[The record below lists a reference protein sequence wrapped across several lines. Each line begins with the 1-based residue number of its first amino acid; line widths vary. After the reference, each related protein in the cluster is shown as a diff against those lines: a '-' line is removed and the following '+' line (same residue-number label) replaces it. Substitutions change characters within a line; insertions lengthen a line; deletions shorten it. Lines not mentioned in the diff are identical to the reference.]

1 MNAEPRLTEHK
12 ITILLVDDQPL
23 IGEAVR
29 RMLAAEP
36 DLAFHFCKEA
46 SRALDVAATVSP
58 TVILQD
64 LVMPDI
70 DGLTLV
76 KMFRANEK
84 TRETPLIV
92 LSTKEEPTTKAEAFA
107 LGASDYLVKLPDRI
121 ELLARIRHHSK
132 GYINLLQR
140 NEAYQALQESQQM
153 LASEVAQA
161 ARYVRSLLP
170 EKQATGSIRADWRFI
185 PSADLGGDS
194 FGYDWID
201 DDHFAFYLLDVSGH
215 GVGAALLSVS
225 VLNALRS
232 QSLPQTDFRQPGQVL
247 AALNRAFQMDEQDGL
262 YFTIWYGIYDRT
274 TRRIEFSGGGHPPAL
289 LLTGPTPS
297 EASMQVLKSQGPMIG
312 ADPDMTYETDSC
324 TVDAFGRLFLF
335 SDGAYEITRTDGT
348 MWPFHDFIAF
358 MGRARAPGE
367 SDSAIKRLI
376 DHTVRLAGTDE
387 YQDDFSIVEFQFEGP
402 GLKGARIDPAA
413 PGP

>member
-1 MNAEPRLTEHK
+1 MSAEPKLTEHK
-12 ITILLVDDQPL
+12 ITVLLIDDQPL

-29 RMLAAEP
+29 RMLAGEP
-36 DLAFHFCKEA
+36 DLVFHFCKDPARRVE
-46 SRALDVAATVSP
+46 VAGSVGP

-64 LVMPDI
+64 LVMPDV

-76 KMFRANEK
+76 KMFRENEP

-107 LGASDYLVKLPDRI
+107 LGASDYLVKLPDKI

-153 LASEVAQA
+153 LASDVSQA

-170 EKQATGSIRADWRFI
+170 EPRTTGLIRADWRFI
-185 PSADLGGDS
+185 PSTDLGGDS

-201 DDHFAFYLLDVSGH
+201 DEHFAFYLLDVSGH

-232 QSLPQTDFRQPGQVL
+232 QSLPQTDFHQPGQVL
-247 AALNRAFQMDEQDGL
+247 AALNRAFQMDQQNGL
-262 YFTIWYGIYDRT
+262 YFTIWYGIFSKT
-274 TRRIEFSGGGHPPAL
+274 TRRIDYSGGGHPPAL
-289 LLTGPTPS
+289 LLTGPTP
-297 EASMQVLKSQGPMIG
+297 AQATMKVLGSQGPMIG
-312 ADPDMTYETDSC
+312 ADLDITYETESC
-324 TVDAFGRLFLF
+324 TVDDFGRLFLF
-335 SDGAYEITRTDGT
+335 SDGVYEITRTDST
-348 MWPFHDFIAF
+348 MWPFHDFLAF
-358 MGRARAPGE
+358 MGRVPEPGAG
-367 SDSAIKRLI
+367 DSTIDRLI
-376 DHTVRLAGTDE
+376 DQTVRLGGTDE
-387 YQDDFSIVEFQFEGP
+387 YQDDFSIVEFQFEFQ
-402 GLKGARIDPAA
+402 RPA
-413 PGP
+413 